1 MEKLLEFLK
10 SDIFLYVV
18 AAGFILLLILYIIN
32 CIKLSKLRKGYA
44 NFMKKL
50 GNGKNLEEMLKNYV
64 EKVEEV
70 YQKNIEL
77 DAFCKKLDSDMAGC
91 LQKVGIVRYSAFKD
105 MGSDLSFALAILDEK
120 NNGVVLNGIYSR
132 EISNIYAKPITEG
145 KSNYTISQEEQKAID
160 MAIDSEGT
168 FRVRD

>member
-10 SDIFLYVV
+10 SDIFLYVI

-145 KSNYTISQEEQKAID
+145 KSTYTISQEEQKAID

>member
-10 SDIFLYVV
+10 SDIFLYVI

-32 CIKLSKLRKGYA
+32 FIKLSKLRKGYA

-50 GNGKNLEEMLKNYV
+50 GNGKDLDEMLKNYM

-70 YQKNIEL
+70 NQKNIEL
-77 DAFCKKLDSDMAGC
+77 DSFCKKLDSDMAGC

>member
-10 SDIFLYVV
+10 SDIFLYVI

>member
-10 SDIFLYVV
+10 SDIFLYVIAV
-18 AAGFILLLILYIIN
+18 GFILLFILYIVN
-32 CIKLSKLRKGYA
+32 CIKLSKIRKNYT

-50 GNGKNLEEMLKNYV
+50 GNGNNLDEMIKNYI

-70 YQKNIEL
+70 DQKNTEL
-77 DAFCKKLDSDMAGC
+77 NSFCKKLDSDMAGC

-105 MGSDLSFALAILDEK
+105 MGSDLSFALALLDEK

-132 EISNIYAKPITEG
+132 EISNIYAKPIIEG
-145 KSNYTISQEEQKAID
+145 KSTYTISQEEQKAID
-160 MAIDSEGT
+160 MAINSEGT

>member
-10 SDIFLYVV
+10 SDMFLYVI
-18 AAGFILLLILYIIN
+18 AGGFILLLVLYIIN
-32 CIKLSKLRKGYA
+32 CIKLSKLRKSYT

-50 GNGKNLEEMLKNYV
+50 GNGKNLDEMLKNYM

-70 YQKNIEL
+70 NQKNIEL
-77 DAFCKKLDSDMAGC
+77 DAFCKKLDSDMARC

-120 NNGVVLNGIYSR
+120 NNGIVLNGIYSR

-145 KSNYTISQEEQKAID
+145 KSSYTISAEEQKAID
-160 MAIDSEGT
+160 MAISSEGT
-168 FRVRD
+168 FRIRE